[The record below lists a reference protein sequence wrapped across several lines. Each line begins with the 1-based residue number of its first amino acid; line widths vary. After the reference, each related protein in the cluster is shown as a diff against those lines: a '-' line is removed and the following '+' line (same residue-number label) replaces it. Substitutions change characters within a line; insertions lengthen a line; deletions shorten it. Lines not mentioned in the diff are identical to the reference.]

1 MQVDTLG
8 YTITIDTMQIQ
19 DAMKKFEQAFKET
32 ENYMRSTFGPDFEKV
47 WNGITAKITDTGKE
61 IKSNVSIN
69 TALQS
74 DLPQAQA
81 MLTSFFEKI
90 KEEAHKAGVEFK
102 SVTATLRDIE
112 YQKVFKEMSGRA
124 STLQKDFAN
133 LNNTINKI
141 GESFENKGFTNF
153 LNLEGF
159 DTKIETFKTKLNDL
173 KATFADLTP
182 EKAVK
187 LFTEENFTE
196 VSNKVKDLK
205 ASYLE
210 LRNEE
215 EIHQKVLKEQTRLE
229 AEHQKQMEKIK
240 QSINSHNQALSE
252 QIKNQERELDIIK
265 NRQAGAEWEKRQKEE
280 AAIRKQAEAQAEL
293 TKQQQQELDI
303 LKWKQKYGSQ
313 ATIPYNYD
321 TIVKTDVAG
330 KFKEISSSANEAYFN
345 VNSLIYAVTR
355 LSYFL
360 GITLSFQKVI
370 NEIEDFNVKMNS
382 TFKEI
387 WSLMDVT
394 EEKMG
399 TFQQSFLTTFKN
411 AAVTFQDIFEG
422 ARLAASSGIDFEELL
437 PFSQIAEKVAVAG
450 KTEMK
455 TVIDTFTS
463 YIDAYQGKVED
474 LNKVSNAMFQGVKYG
489 KETFDQLNTS
499 LGKLIPVA
507 AQAGVSM
514 EEVIAGISTLTRV
527 GVS

>member
-8 YTITIDTMQIQ
+8 YTITIDTTQIQ

-69 TALQS
+69 TALQA
-74 DLPQAQA
+74 DLPKAQE
-81 MLTSFFEKI
+81 MLTNFFERI
-90 KEEAHKAGVEFK
+90 KQEAEKAGVAFK
-102 SVTATLRDIE
+102 SVTGTLRDIE

-196 VSNKVKDLK
+196 LSNKVKDLK

-240 QSINSHNQALSE
+240 QSINSHNKALSE

-303 LKWKQKYGSQ
+303 LKWKQKYGAQ
-313 ATIPYNYD
+313 ATTPYNYD

-370 NEIEDFNVKMNS
+370 SEIEEFNTKMNS
-382 TFKEI
+382 TFTEI

-394 EEKMG
+394 EQKME
-399 TFQQSFLTTFKN
+399 TFQQSFLNTFKD

-422 ARLAASSGIDFEELL
+422 ARLAASSGIDFEKLL
-437 PFSQIAEKVAVAG
+437 PFTQIAEKTAVAG
-450 KTEMK
+450 KTEIK

-474 LNKVSNAMFQGVKYG
+474 LNRISNAMFQGVKYG
-489 KETFDQLNTS
+489 RN
-499 LGKLIPVA
+499 I
-507 AQAGVSM
+507 
-514 EEVIAGISTLTRV
+514 
-527 GVS
+527 

>member
-19 DAMKKFEQAFKET
+19 DAMQKFEQVFKET
-32 ENYMRSTFGPDFEKV
+32 ENYMRSTFGTEFEKV
-47 WNGITAKITDTGKE
+47 WNGITAKITDNGKT
-61 IKSNVSIN
+61 IKSNISIN

-74 DLPQAQA
+74 DLPLAQS

-102 SVTATLRDIE
+102 SVTSTLRDIE

-124 STLQKDFAN
+124 STLQKDFTN

-265 NRQAGAEWEKRQKEE
+265 NRQAGAEWEK
-280 AAIRKQAEAQAEL
+280 
-293 TKQQQQELDI
+293 
-303 LKWKQKYGSQ
+303 
-313 ATIPYNYD
+313 
-321 TIVKTDVAG
+321 G
-330 KFKEISSSANEAYFN
+330 KKKK
-345 VNSLIYAVTR
+345 R
-355 LSYFL
+355 
-360 GITLSFQKVI
+360 
-370 NEIEDFNVKMNS
+370 
-382 TFKEI
+382 
-387 WSLMDVT
+387 
-394 EEKMG
+394 
-399 TFQQSFLTTFKN
+399 
-411 AAVTFQDIFEG
+411 
-422 ARLAASSGIDFEELL
+422 R
-437 PFSQIAEKVAVAG
+437 
-450 KTEMK
+450 
-455 TVIDTFTS
+455 
-463 YIDAYQGKVED
+463 
-474 LNKVSNAMFQGVKYG
+474 
-489 KETFDQLNTS
+489 
-499 LGKLIPVA
+499 
-507 AQAGVSM
+507 
-514 EEVIAGISTLTRV
+514 
-527 GVS
+527 